1 MKSRVRDLDT
11 FYRSEPALY
20 ELDSETAGFE
30 WIDCND
36 GQRSVV
42 SLLRFAKDR
51 RRQVA
56 LVCNFTPVPRHQY
69 RVGVPSG
76 GTWKE
81 ALNSDAPLYGG
92 SGQGN
97 LGSIESSPIPMHGS
111 PHSLA
116 ITVPPLSAVVLQKL

>member
-51 RRQVA
+51 PGDRLPLCVISLPCRA
-56 LVCNFTPVPRHQY
+56 INIELVCHPEGRG
-69 RVGVPSG
+69 RRPS
-76 GTWKE
+76 TAMHPCMEE
-81 ALNSDAPLYGG
+81 AD
-92 SGQGN
+92 
-97 LGSIESSPIPMHGS
+97 MVT
-111 PHSLA
+111 LA
-116 ITVPPLSAVVLQKL
+116 V